1 MTTSAVLM
9 MIVAMLVVW
18 GGLVASVLFLRA
30 RPEVDD
36 AELPDPDAAAPG
48 GEQRADE
55 VSPSSRAAPGRRGS
69 RRAR

>member
-36 AELPDPDAAAPG
+36 TELPDPDAAPP
-48 GEQRADE
+48 GEQ
-55 VSPSSRAAPGRRGS
+55 G
-69 RRAR
+69 